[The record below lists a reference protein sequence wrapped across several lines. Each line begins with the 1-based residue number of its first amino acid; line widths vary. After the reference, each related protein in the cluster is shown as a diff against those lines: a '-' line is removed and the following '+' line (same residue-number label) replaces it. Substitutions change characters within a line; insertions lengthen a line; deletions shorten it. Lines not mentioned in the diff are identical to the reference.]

1 LTLTYAF
8 THPSFSQLFV
18 IWLANEVSTRFPNPK
33 GAEEGNALSQL
44 EGSIATNLRPSTP
57 DNLASSCHQTQLRDV
72 DLDDC
77 ALGQNAQLV
86 EVSKVLAFD
95 HENFWRDNVDS
106 TLELASTNST

>member
-1 LTLTYAF
+1 
-8 THPSFSQLFV
+8 V
-18 IWLANEVSTRFPNPK
+18 IWLANEVSTQFPNPK

-57 DNLASSCHQTQLRDV
+57 DNLSSSCHQTQLRDV

-77 ALGQNAQLV
+77 ALGQNAQLM
-86 EVSKVLAFD
+86 EVSKALTFD
-95 HENFWRDNVDS
+95 HDKFLRGNVDS